1 MADAPALPLTAL
13 ILAGNRPGGD
23 PFAAEQG
30 VAHKG
35 LIEVGG
41 ETILARVC
49 AALRAAGIAR
59 IAVASNVEAVRE
71 LAEQLGAEVIAA
83 EAGPSASVGAA
94 LARFGAPLLL
104 TTADHAL
111 LRGNWVADFLR
122 DTPAGADVALLLA
135 QREAVE
141 AAVPDTQRTWIRM
154 ADGSWSGCNLFLL
167 QTPAAAR
174 AIALWSEVE
183 ANRKRPWRM
192 AARLGWGTL
201 VRFALGRLT
210 LQQMVSRIAARAG
223 IDARVVAAHD
233 GRAAIDVDK
242 AADLALV
249 RRLVAEDRAAGEGA
263 AP

>member
-1 MADAPALPLTAL
+1 MTDVANPSLTAL

-41 ETILARVC
+41 EPILVRVC
-49 AALRAAGIAR
+49 AALREAGIAR
-59 IAVASNVEAVRE
+59 IAVASNVEAVRA
-71 LAEQLGAEVIAA
+71 LAAELGAEVIGA

-94 LARFGAPLLL
+94 LARFGAPLLV

-111 LRGNWVADFLR
+111 LRGEWVADFVR
-122 DTPAGADVALLLA
+122 DTPATADVALLLA
-135 QREAVE
+135 RREAVE

-167 QTPAAAR
+167 QTPAAAQ

-201 VRFALGRLT
+201 ARFALGRLS

-223 IDARVVAAHD
+223 IDARVVAARD

-249 RRLVAEDRAAGEGA
+249 RRLVAADAVDGAGGA
-263 AP
+263 R